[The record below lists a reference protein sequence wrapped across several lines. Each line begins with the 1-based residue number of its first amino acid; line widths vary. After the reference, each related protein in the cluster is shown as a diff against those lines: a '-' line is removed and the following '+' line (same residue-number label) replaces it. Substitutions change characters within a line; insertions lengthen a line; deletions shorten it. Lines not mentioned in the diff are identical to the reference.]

1 MPGGIGGSTETGRCF
16 SGHSAIGYDTG
27 VMDMVELEFIL
38 GIVLVLNVLAAISI
52 VFFERKN
59 PTSAM
64 AWLLALFFLPILGF
78 LFYLFFGQ
86 NYTRQRLFTVKE
98 KDDARLK
105 SIFEEQHRKL
115 LEGQF
120 RFSNPEAEQYRDAI
134 FALLQNNRAFVT
146 EDNRIE
152 IYTDGKEKF
161 TALFDAIRNARHHI
175 HLEYFIVNNDELGRE
190 VVHALA
196 EKAREGLEVRLLF
209 DAVGTRA
216 GKGSKQAFH
225 ERTDAGGQ
233 IGVFF
238 PSIYRFNYRN
248 HRKIAVMDGKAGFI
262 GGFNIGDEYLG
273 KGPLGYWRDTAV
285 KITGRAVSLL
295 QLRFFL
301 DWHFTTREYLV
312 ADPVYFPGLEGNG
325 RTAVQIVSGGP
336 DTRWNPIKEGY
347 IKLINSARESV
358 YVQTPYFIPDESI
371 SDALRIAALSGVDVR
386 LMIPCKPDH
395 PFVYWASLSFAADLL
410 DSGVKVYTYD
420 NGFIHAKTIVVDGK
434 AGSVGSAN
442 WDVRSFRL
450 NFEANAFFYD
460 AAVAAELK
468 RRFLDDLAV
477 SSELTAA
484 RYAER
489 SRWIRIKESVSRL
502 FSPLG

>member
-1 MPGGIGGSTETGRCF
+1 MDWSLIF
-16 SGHSAIGYDTG
+16 SI
-27 VMDMVELEFIL
+27 
-38 GIVLVLNVLAAISI
+38 IVLVNILFAIVV

-59 PTSAM
+59 PTAAL
-64 AWLLALFFLPILGF
+64 AWLMVLFFLPPIGF
-78 LFYLFFGQ
+78 VLYLLFGQ
-86 NYTRQRLFTVKE
+86 NYTRQKMFAIKE
-98 KDDARLK
+98 KDDRILRA
-105 SIFEEQHRKL
+105 IFEEQHLDLADRTH
-115 LEGQF
+115 
-120 RFSNPEAEQYRDAI
+120 RFSNPDAEPYRDII
-134 FALLQNNRAFVT
+134 FALLQNNRAFLT
-146 EDNRIE
+146 ENNRIDL
-152 IYTDGKEKF
+152 YTDGKEKF
-161 TALFDAIRNARHHI
+161 DALFAAIGNARHHI

-196 EKAREGLEVRLLF
+196 GKAREGLEVRLLF
-209 DAVGTRA
+209 DALGTRA
-216 GKGSKQAFH
+216 GGGSKEAFR
-225 ERTDAGGQ
+225 ELTDAGGK

-238 PSIYRFNYRN
+238 PSIYRLNYRN
-248 HRKIAVMDGKAGFI
+248 HRKIVVIDGAVGFI

-273 KGPLGYWRDTAV
+273 KGPMGYWRDTAV
-285 KITGRAVSLL
+285 MITGQAVSLL

-301 DWHFTTREYLV
+301 DWHFATDESMEATGQ
-312 ADPVYFPGLEGNG
+312 YFPEVKEPG
-325 RTAVQIVSGGP
+325 TTPVQIVSGGP

-347 IKLINSARESV
+347 IKLINSARESC

-371 SDALRIAALSGVDVR
+371 SDALRLAALSGVDVR

-410 DSGVKVYTYD
+410 DAGVRVYTYD
-420 NGFIHAKTIVVDGK
+420 NGFIHAKTIVVDGR

-460 AAVAAELK
+460 SAVGIEMK
-468 RRFLDDLAV
+468 RRFTEDLAV
-477 SSELTAA
+477 CTEVTPD

-489 SRWIRIKESVSRL
+489 PTRIRIKESISRL